1 MLIPFENNRKKARES
16 VERERERES
25 KQERERGKNATL
37 HKTKPKHPSFV
48 EY

>member
-16 VERERERES
+16 VERERES
-25 KQERERGKNATL
+25 KQEREREKNASL

-48 EY
+48 KY